1 MPRRYRELCVL
12 LATLTRKAPIKSQM
26 MRFSRIRSR
35 ASRNQAFQTVIDRQ
49 KILEN
54 KGLFWPPPTLSI
66 SEIRQLFF
74 PVTGR
79 IIRVT
84 ELPNEISVLGHGDT
98 NSKSVGDQIK

>member
-1 MPRRYRELCVL
+1 MRVSTVCELRIIYIML
-12 LATLTRKAPIKSQM
+12 NYSMGATHVSH
-26 MRFSRIRSR
+26 
-35 ASRNQAFQTVIDRQ
+35 
-49 KILEN
+49 
-54 KGLFWPPPTLSI
+54 LSHL
-66 SEIRQLFF
+66 SKLFF